1 MHILDISL
9 FSYLDVDNSGS
20 SLISLDFTY
29 NVVFPNRESNPGR
42 GGESAESYPLDHQ
55 GAVALNNNVTLRK
68 LVFNS

>member
-29 NVVFPNRESNPGR
+29 NVVFPNRESNPAR
-42 GGESAESYPLDHQ
+42 GGESAES
-55 GAVALNNNVTLRK
+55 
-68 LVFNS
+68 